1 MAASRPN
8 ALKMTSNLLAALK
21 SNQGKTNTVTVN
33 PLIEAAKLGQVEGC
47 VKALEDMKESV
58 DRRRKEVQNREDETR
73 SNAAVSPPTLA
84 PENIFPTQ
92 PNLAPTNIPLT
103 AEPTVSPIEEM
114 PPWQPYNTSTSVQF
128 FVAGGLFAGETLRRL
143 PDELSNLP
151 NIDGN
156 TVLFHL
162 GDWNAPSQTEC
173 QESAYSDIATL
184 FSNSSLPVYFIVGDN
199 EFNDCPD
206 PKEAFG
212 FWEDYLLDFE
222 TEHWPA
228 PKLWNIARPDKY
240 SENFGFLHRNVLILG
255 INLVGGVVHDN
266 KEWQKR
272 HAANLEWI
280 NSNYF
285 DNEARFDTMVVL
297 AHADPEILANE
308 SFFLSFFRLVR
319 DVYSEKQVVFIHRNL
334 GSDSWGLETAYD
346 GITNLMVAVVEGTVW
361 PPMLVTIDTAAG
373 ILEIDQR
380 QWYHEYK
387 AGGIE

>member
-1 MAASRPN
+1 MVRRVRN
-8 ALKMTSNLLAALK
+8 
-21 SNQGKTNTVTVN
+21 
-33 PLIEAAKLGQVEGC
+33 VESG
-47 VKALEDMKESV
+47 M
-58 DRRRKEVQNREDETR
+58 
-73 SNAAVSPPTLA
+73 
-84 PENIFPTQ
+84 
-92 PNLAPTNIPLT
+92 
-103 AEPTVSPIEEM
+103 
-114 PPWQPYNTSTSVQF
+114 
-128 FVAGGLFAGETLRRL
+128 
-143 PDELSNLP
+143 
-151 NIDGN
+151 
-156 TVLFHL
+156 
-162 GDWNAPSQTEC
+162 
-173 QESAYSDIATL
+173 ATL
-184 FSNSSLPVYFIVGDN
+184 SRWCVLCQPIIAFLTFTIHT
-199 EFNDCPD
+199 DCPD

-380 QWYHEYK
+380 QWYYEYK